1 MAVQKKTNSLTD
13 SHSSQSPQ
21 MHESPQDI
29 YPQPMVQGQQ
39 HAFHFPASPVIP
51 QLPELSQHDYVVN
64 VKPRDSGQ
72 PMNTYW
78 SAHPN
83 SQGAQPSEMDAHYW
97 RNIFRD
103 LGFGAEQDPT
113 IGTQP
118 TYSNVRGA
126 IYPESQLPPPPQP
139 MSYHMSAPQQNGS
152 Y

>member
-1 MAVQKKTNSLTD
+1 
-13 SHSSQSPQ
+13 

-126 IYPESQLPPPPQP
+126 IYPESQLPPPPPQP